1 MSSTRRTTRGLPDLS
16 PVVAEHN
23 AGVEEQLFFFGGPM
37 NYSQAMGE
45 PLKEIIADGHEN
57 EGVYRI
63 GYQSNG
69 PLAFTAYDWF
79 PT

>member
-16 PVVAEHN
+16 PVVAEHK

-37 NYSQAMGE
+37 NNSQAMGE
-45 PLKEIIADGHEN
+45 PLQAIFAADHEN

-63 GYQSNG
+63 GYQSDG

-79 PT
+79 PA